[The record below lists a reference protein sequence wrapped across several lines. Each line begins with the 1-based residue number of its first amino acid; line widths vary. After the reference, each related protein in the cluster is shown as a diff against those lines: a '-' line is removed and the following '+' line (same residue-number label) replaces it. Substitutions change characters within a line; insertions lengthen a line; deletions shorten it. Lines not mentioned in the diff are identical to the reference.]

1 MQLITFVSAHQLLL
15 RVVVPQ
21 IHVQVVFV
29 SAAQMMHVVIQ
40 GRLVTRELASVAPPL
55 LVWDKHLDHIVMQLT
70 MFANVLRLLM
80 LVVGQ
85 RILVPMVCANAAQ
98 MTHVAIQEKL
108 VSLVF
113 ASAAQLILVLGN
125 QQERT
130 VMRQTMYASA
140 RQPLLNA
147 QLERNALEEHV
158 SVSTYE

>member
-1 MQLITFVSAHQLLL
+1 MVL
-15 RVVVPQ
+15 Q
-21 IHVQVVFV
+21 IPVQVEF
-29 SAAQMMHVVIQ
+29 
-40 GRLVTRELASVAPPL
+40 AS
-55 LVWDKHLDHIVMQLT
+55 
-70 MFANVLRLLM
+70 
-80 LVVGQ
+80 
-85 RILVPMVCANAAQ
+85 AAQ
-98 MTHVAIQEKL
+98 MTHVAIQERL

-113 ASAAQLILVLGN
+113 ASVAQLILVLGN

>member
-85 RILVPMVCANAAQ
+85 RILVLMVCANAAQ
-98 MTHVAIQEKL
+98 MTHVAIQARLVILPEL
-108 VSLVF
+108 VSVEQVLRVLDKQLDLIATRPTTF
-113 ASAAQLILVLGN
+113 ASAHQ
-125 QQERT
+125 R
-130 VMRQTMYASA
+130 
-140 RQPLLNA
+140 
-147 QLERNALEEHV
+147 
-158 SVSTYE
+158 

>member
-1 MQLITFVSAHQLLL
+1 MG
-15 RVVVPQ
+15 PQ

-70 MFANVLRLLM
+70 MFVNVLRLLM
-80 LVVGQ
+80 LVAGQ
-85 RILVPMVCANAAQ
+85 RILVLMVCANAAQ
-98 MTHVAIQEKL
+98 VTHAVIQERL

-113 ASAAQLILVLGN
+113 ASVAQLILVLGN

-130 VMRQTMYASA
+130 VMRQTMYANA

>member
-1 MQLITFVSAHQLLL
+1 MQLITFVSAHQLLR

-55 LVWDKHLDHIVMQLT
+55 PVWDKHLDHIVMQLT

-80 LVVGQ
+80 LVAGQ
-85 RILVPMVCANAAQ
+85 RILVLMVFANAAQ
-98 MTHVAIQEKL
+98 MTHVAIQERL

-113 ASAAQLILVLGN
+113 ASVAQLILVLGN